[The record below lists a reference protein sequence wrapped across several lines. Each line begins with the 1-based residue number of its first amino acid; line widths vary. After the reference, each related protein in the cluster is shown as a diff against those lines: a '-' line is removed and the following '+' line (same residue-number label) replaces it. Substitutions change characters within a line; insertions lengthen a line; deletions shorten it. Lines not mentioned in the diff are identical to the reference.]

1 MLRNSKGNQV
11 RGSLDWVEFDSRTG
25 VKERVVVVSKMDC
38 FFYLLDVN
46 REHDL
51 IEFARKLVEIAMLGW

>member
-1 MLRNSKGNQV
+1 MCC
-11 RGSLDWVEFDSRTG
+11 SLDWVEFDSRTG

-51 IEFARKLVEIAMLGW
+51 IEFAWKLVEIAMLGW